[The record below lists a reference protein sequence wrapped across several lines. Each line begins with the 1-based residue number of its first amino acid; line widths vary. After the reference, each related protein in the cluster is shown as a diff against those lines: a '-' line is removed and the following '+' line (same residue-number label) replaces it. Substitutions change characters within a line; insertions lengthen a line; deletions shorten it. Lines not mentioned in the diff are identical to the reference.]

1 MRALSHGEAVE
12 KQTPRTPG
20 KDASCRQ
27 AGNKNHMFFFW
38 ISEDLWYLS
47 GFVFFLNGWNSV
59 IPSPRKETPTLVPNP
74 AFTVLRAPEVP
85 LGRAAPPSRWLPCPW
100 LTRAPAATSWDH
112 YTFGRLDP
120 GSAQPLG
127 PRACEGVAPA
137 AALPPSV
144 TGHRDPTSGT
154 ASPRPGLALTSRCP
168 PERSSGLVGPR
179 QSHTGHPA
187 LHR

>member
-1 MRALSHGEAVE
+1 M
-12 KQTPRTPG
+12 
-20 KDASCRQ
+20 
-27 AGNKNHMFFFW
+27 
-38 ISEDLWYLS
+38 
-47 GFVFFLNGWNSV
+47 
-59 IPSPRKETPTLVPNP
+59 VPNP

-85 LGRAAPPSRWLPCPW
+85 LGRAAPLARVSVAD
-100 LTRAPAATSWDH
+100 TGPAATVADTGPAATGWDH

-120 GSAQPLG
+120 GSTRPLG
-127 PRACEGVAPA
+127 LRACEGVAPA

-179 QSHTGHPA
+179 QSHAGHPA